1 MHVDLLLKNAKI
13 ADLFRLR
20 LFGGWLGIV
29 DNRFVYV
36 EEGDPP
42 PGLSADRVR
51 DVGGRYLL
59 HALDRFDPALR
70 RFGLS
75 LRAR

>member
-20 LFGGWLGIV
+20 LFDGWLGIV

-42 PGLSADRVR
+42 QHRHNVPFISGCHDGLLL
-51 DVGGRYLL
+51 VG
-59 HALDRFDPALR
+59 R
-70 RFGLS
+70 RE
-75 LRAR
+75 